1 MRDIII
7 RAEDLS
13 FSYMDDDSK
22 EIQVLKHINLEI
34 ERGSFVAVLGHNGSG
49 KSTLAKLFNL
59 IYQPSDGRVFVNG
72 VDTSVPDLPE
82 KTVLDIRKSVAMVFQ
97 NPDNQIVSTI
107 VEEDVAF
114 GPENLGVP
122 TDEIRERV
130 DMALRSVGMQD
141 YSKHSPHQLSGG
153 QKQRVAIAGAIA
165 MLPQC
170 IVFDESTAMLDPNG
184 RREVLEVIE
193 KLNREEHITIILIT
207 HFMDEAAR
215 ADRILVLDHGE
226 LKLDGTPREVF
237 SHVDQLY
244 EMGLDVPQ
252 STRLLDSLKK
262 EGAPVTRTVIFAE
275 EAVDEIEKMIESKRK
290 NQ

>member
-1 MRDIII
+1 MDHKDRL
-7 RAEDLS
+7 RH
-13 FSYMDDDSK
+13 SYM
-22 EIQVLKHINLEI
+22 V
-34 ERGSFVAVLGHNGSG
+34 
-49 KSTLAKLFNL
+49 
-59 IYQPSDGRVFVNG
+59 
-72 VDTSVPDLPE
+72 
-82 KTVLDIRKSVAMVFQ
+82 
-97 NPDNQIVSTI
+97 
-107 VEEDVAF
+107 
-114 GPENLGVP
+114 
-122 TDEIRERV
+122 
-130 DMALRSVGMQD
+130 MQD
-141 YSKHSPHQLSGG
+141 VNYELFADSVESECTFGIRNPKQTLVDATLEELALAPFRDRHPNTLSGG

-170 IVFDESTAMLDPNG
+170 IIFDESTAMLDPNG

-226 LKLDGTPREVF
+226 LKLDGTPREGF